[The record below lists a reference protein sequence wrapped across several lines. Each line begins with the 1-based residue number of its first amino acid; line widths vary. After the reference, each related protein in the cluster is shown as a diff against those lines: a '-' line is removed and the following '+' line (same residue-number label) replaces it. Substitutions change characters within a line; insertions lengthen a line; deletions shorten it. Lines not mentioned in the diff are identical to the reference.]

1 MDYIIKEL
9 WWYFEIIGTG
19 KSKLIIIKKKK
30 KKLRYIR
37 NLFANLLIGT
47 HVSLTIFGACLL
59 PVTNCNYTIFQ
70 YFKCTYTI
78 YKKRKKKKN
87 ALITYKQY
95 QYNQQNG
102 FKII

>member
-19 KSKLIIIKKKK
+19 KSKLIIIIKKK

-70 YFKCTYTI
+70 MHLYDLQ
-78 YKKRKKKKN
+78 KKKKK
-87 ALITYKQY
+87 ALITYKTVCVSI
-95 QYNQQNG
+95 YNQQNG